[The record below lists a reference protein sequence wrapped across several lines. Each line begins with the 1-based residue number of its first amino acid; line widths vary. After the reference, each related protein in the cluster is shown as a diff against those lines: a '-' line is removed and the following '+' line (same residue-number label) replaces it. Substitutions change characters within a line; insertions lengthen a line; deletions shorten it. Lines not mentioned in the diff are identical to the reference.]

1 MEIRKRGILITIILV
16 IQGIFSFLGLSTYF
30 NEQRM
35 QQIVKDQPTL
45 AQFYVPLTPIQIVIS
60 TILSLITLVAIIGIF
75 MWKKK
80 AIYAYL
86 VAGVLNG
93 IYGAISDF
101 TATAIIGYIIQ
112 IGICI
117 LVSKALLKKLEAKI
131 E

>member
-1 MEIRKRGILITIILV
+1 MEKRKRGILITIILV

-35 QQIVKDQPTL
+35 QQILKDQPTF
-45 AQFYVPLTPIQIVIS
+45 AQFYTPLTPMQIVIS

-80 AIYAYL
+80 AIYVYL
-86 VAGVLNG
+86 AAGVING
-93 IYGAISDF
+93 IYGAIADF
-101 TATAIIGYIIQ
+101 TAIAIIGYIIQ
-112 IGICI
+112 IGICVLI
-117 LVSKALLKKLEAKI
+117 SKTLLKKLETNI